1 MLDRGAIMG
10 NLGLGIDG
18 GVPRTTTRQGLREV
32 PRARGRAASRG
43 MPASLGLTP
52 PGQRLHGLDADDSRD
67 LGESAARSRTEY
79 RLTAATSGRRK

>member
-32 PRARGRAASRG
+32 PKGSRESREPGNASQSRAYAAGPAASR
-43 MPASLGLTP
+43 P
-52 PGQRLHGLDADDSRD
+52 
-67 LGESAARSRTEY
+67 
-79 RLTAATSGRRK
+79 